1 MISGMSFFYAH
12 KRKEVK
18 HIPNEKPETLG
29 EVLRINI
36 QQLHPHPDNP
46 YGIRDDSNML
56 ELMESIKKF
65 GVLCPAVARPRGDG
79 DYELIAGHRRT
90 EASRRAGL
98 DFVPVIVLNL
108 DDNDAIIQLV
118 DSNIQRENILPSERA
133 KAYKIRMEAVK
144 RKAGRPP
151 KEQETDEPKISAG
164 FRSDDTVGQSAGVSG
179 DTVRNYISL
188 LNLIP
193 PLLEMV
199 DSGKIALSPAYQ
211 LTHLSPEEQELLMT
225 TMESEQ
231 ATPSVSQAQH
241 IRKLSQIGA
250 LNEDTMLSIMMEQKK
265 PVKNDL
271 SLSMEKLRKY
281 FPRSYTPERI
291 EDTIF
296 KLLDAWMRKRQREN
310 SR

>member
-1 MISGMSFFYAH
+1 MSFFYAH

-164 FRSDDTVGQSAGVSG
+164 FRSDDILRIVQSITV
-179 DTVRNYISL
+179 L
-188 LNLIP
+188 LWNP
-193 PLLEMV
+193 V
-199 DSGKIALSPAYQ
+199 PA
-211 LTHLSPEEQELLMT
+211 
-225 TMESEQ
+225 
-231 ATPSVSQAQH
+231 
-241 IRKLSQIGA
+241 I
-250 LNEDTMLSIMMEQKK
+250 
-265 PVKNDL
+265 
-271 SLSMEKLRKY
+271 
-281 FPRSYTPERI
+281 
-291 EDTIF
+291 TIF
-296 KLLDAWMRKRQREN
+296 LSNLRNKEFQIVTRTNCEVR
-310 SR
+310 